1 MSERPRPDTIMSY
14 LRGFWLLGMLLAG
27 GCATLADLDHT
38 YEINGGEGGAGGSGG
53 SGGLPSSPYLY
64 RRPIAITTGAAEVP
78 PDYSIA
84 LQLDHASLVQNN
96 KSLPN
101 GDDLRIY
108 RESKGIFEELHRR
121 LDPTSAWNTGTTTLW
136 FRLKAGIPA
145 SATDARYYLFYGDP
159 AAPVPPVDGSEVY
172 LFWDDFTSPTLDP
185 DWTLLPIG
193 GATGMAVMTGVAVA
207 ITASTGDI
215 WDTEDSFVFLYR
227 PVTGDFMADAVVTVV
242 TGESGASG
250 KLGGV
255 MIRESLVSNS
265 RHRLMS
271 PVYSAKART
280 NGYRLQD
287 GGSTSEQIVS
297 GSLNVPEI
305 DHVTRIGDRS
315 NAYFTSAG
323 QAFKE
328 LGDEITF
335 LAPLSPTI
343 LVGIPVANVSP
354 GSVTVTVDWFRIR
367 RLVDPEPKASLL
379 PEEPG
384 K

>member
-1 MSERPRPDTIMSY
+1 MSY

-38 YEINGGEGGAGGSGG
+38 YEGGSGG
-53 SGGLPSSPYLY
+53 SGGLPSSPYRH
-64 RRPIAITTGAAEVP
+64 RRPIAITTGAAEAP

-84 LQLDHASLVQNN
+84 IQLDHASLVKNS

-108 RESKGIFEELHRR
+108 RESEGVFEELHRR
-121 LDPTSAWNTGTTTLW
+121 LDPTSAWNTATTTLW

-145 SATDARYYLFYGDP
+145 SATDTKYYLFYGDP
-159 AAPVPPVDGSEVY
+159 AAPPPPIDGSEVY
-172 LFWDDFTSPTLDP
+172 LFWDDFTGPSLDP
-185 DWTLLPIG
+185 GWKLSPIG
-193 GATGMAVMTGVAVA
+193 IATGMAVMTGVAVA

-215 WDTEDSFVFLYR
+215 GDTEDSFVFLHR
-227 PVTGDFMADAVVTVV
+227 PVIGDFMADSVVTVV

-255 MIRESLVSNS
+255 MIRASEALNS

-271 PVYSAKART
+271 PVHSAKART
-280 NGYRLQD
+280 NSYRLQD

-297 GSLNVPEI
+297 GSLNIPEI
-305 DHVTRIGDRS
+305 DHVARIGDRS
-315 NAYFTSAG
+315 SAYFTTAG

-379 PEEPG
+379 PEEAG

>member
-1 MSERPRPDTIMSY
+1 MSY
-14 LRGFWLLGMLLAG
+14 MRGFWLLGMLLAG

-38 YEINGGEGGAGGSGG
+38 YELNGGEGGAGGSGG
-53 SGGLPSSPYLY
+53 SGGLPSWPYPY

-84 LQLDHASLVQNN
+84 IQLDHASLVQSN

-101 GDDLRIY
+101 GDDVRIY
-108 RESKGIFEELHRR
+108 HESGGVFEELHRR

-145 SATDARYYLFYGDP
+145 SATSTRYFLFYGDP
-159 AAPVPPVDGSEVY
+159 AAPVPKVDGSEVY
-172 LFWDDFTSPTLDP
+172 LFWDDFTSPSLDP

-193 GATGMAVMTGVAVA
+193 GATGMASLTGVAVA
-207 ITASTGDI
+207 ITAMTGDI
-215 WDTEDSFVFLYR
+215 WGTADSFVFLYR
-227 PVTGDFMADAVVTVV
+227 TVTGDFMADAVVTAVA
-242 TGESGASG
+242 GESGPSG

-255 MIRESLVSNS
+255 MIRESEESNS

-280 NGYRLQD
+280 NSYRLQD

-315 NAYFTSAG
+315 SAFFTTAG

-328 LGDEITF
+328 LGDEITVP
-335 LAPLSPTI
+335 APLPTKV
-343 LVGIPVANVSP
+343 LVGIPVANVSV

-379 PEEPG
+379 PEEDG
-384 K
+384 N